1 MWLRLRVAGEMGS
14 HSASQ
19 HQQVPCRASLP
30 IAHRTLVASP
40 PPRSL
45 YMLTRPS
52 VDLAFPPRD
61 ALALS
66 AASERVPSIRA
77 KAKEAADAVGG
88 AGVAVMETGRG

>member
-1 MWLRLRVAGEMGS
+1 MGQVGCNTVSWHPQGVIQHYQSLTGRLS
-14 HSASQ
+14 H
-19 HQQVPCRASLP
+19 H
-30 IAHRTLVASP
+30 
-40 PPRSL
+40 PRSL
-45 YMLTRPS
+45 CMLTHPS